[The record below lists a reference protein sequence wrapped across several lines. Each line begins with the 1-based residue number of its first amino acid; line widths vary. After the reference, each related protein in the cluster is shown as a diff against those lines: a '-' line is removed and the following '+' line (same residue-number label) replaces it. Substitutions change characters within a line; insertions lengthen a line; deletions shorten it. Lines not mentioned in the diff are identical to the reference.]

1 MGQAC
6 DADAIQAHQQKDS
19 EGRQQ
24 QMQNSGAKPEG
35 RGDGSLEYLRFNPL
49 SRHPTFKQDEYLAS
63 YHAAGTPHAP
73 RKEPAGP
80 HHAPSPSL
88 PALLWQQDSRLGAA
102 RGLRVCREV

>member
-1 MGQAC
+1 MNMTG
-6 DADAIQAHQQKDS
+6 D
-19 EGRQQ
+19 
-24 QMQNSGAKPEG
+24 
-35 RGDGSLEYLRFNPL
+35 DGSLEYLRFKPL

-80 HHAPSPSL
+80 HQAPSPSL

-102 RGLRVCREV
+102 RGLRVCRYTRQHKAACDGQVHCGSSA